1 MPEPDPEKKM
11 PRKIPFLTI
20 PTVGLIVAGL
30 LFSAPSPGEAGT
42 WPGAATSKLENGLN
56 IILRP
61 VPSATGVALLIL
73 FDIGEDHDPAG
84 SSGLAHLVEH
94 IYFTAAAGPRRSQDF
109 QEFVSRHPLGWNAQA
124 GSRYTVLATVFPPEN
139 IEAELAEAASRLKD
153 LRVTGNDLNREKP
166 RVIAELRNMYAGLPV
181 LAGLNH
187 GRELVR
193 PSLNGGRKGGKENEV
208 AAIALAQVQDR
219 LSSFYKPAN
228 ATLVLAGSFV
238 EQKTR
243 LLIGR
248 LFSDIPKGKKP
259 PEISRGEKPL
269 KEADRFL
276 ELRLSQPGATPLAFL
291 VFRVA
296 EPQYPLYAAFLLLAA
311 RLNNQAWKL
320 GAGSLTLHFAPLDD
334 PEVLGISAALKP
346 GESGKAAIARLREF
360 VRDSMG
366 QPKRAADVFAAK
378 NLFGFFLGFPGFP
391 EGLFSQNLYGLAF
404 SLARRQQLD
413 IDGIRLASLIE
424 KVSAE
429 DLSSA
434 ARIFEA
440 KNSAA
445 VIIK

>member
-1 MPEPDPEKKM
+1 MNG
-11 PRKIPFLTI
+11 KIRFLTI
-20 PTVGLIVAGL
+20 PTVGLIAAGL
-30 LFSAPSPGEAGT
+30 LLYAPRSGGAGISS
-42 WPGAATSKLENGLN
+42 GAATSNLENGLA

-61 VPSATGVALLIL
+61 VPSATSVALVVL
-73 FDIGEDHDPAG
+73 FDVGEDQDPAG

-94 IYFTAAAGPRRSQDF
+94 IYLTAAAGPRKSQDF
-109 QEFVSRHPLGWNAQA
+109 QEFVSGHPLGWNAQT

-139 IEAELAEAASRLKD
+139 TEAELAEAASRLKD
-153 LRVTGNDLNREKP
+153 LRVTGNDLSREKP

-193 PSLNGGRKGGKENEV
+193 PSLNGGRKGGRENEV
-208 AAIALAQVQDR
+208 AAITLAQVRDR

-248 LFSDIPKGKKP
+248 LFADIPKGKKIS
-259 PEISRGEKPL
+259 EIPRGEKPL

-276 ELRLSQPGATPLAFL
+276 ELRLNQPGASPLAFL
-291 VFRVA
+291 VFRVP
-296 EPQYPLYAAFLLLAA
+296 EPKDQLYPAFLLLAA
-311 RLNNQAWKL
+311 RLNNQAWRL

-346 GESGKAAIARLREF
+346 GESGKAAVARLREF
-360 VRDSMG
+360 VRESIPG
-366 QPKRAADVFAAK
+366 PIKPADIFAAK
-378 NLFGFFLGFPGFP
+378 NFFGFFLGFPGLP
-391 EGLFSQNLYGLAF
+391 EAVFSQNIYGLAF

-424 KVSAE
+424 KVSTE

-434 ARIFEA
+434 TPIFET